1 MIDLDQAKSGRREF
15 LTKIVPAALV
25 LYFGCS
31 HALVR
36 AASGAKFPS
45 PEEANKFLTDMERKI
60 TYKQWIQQRHNKY
73 IAILKHLENDIGR
86 EKLLE
91 MLKRASYE
99 ENVKLGKQFA
109 DRIPSLQAFAGPFRS
124 ETSSVGRTIVR
135 EIIEDS
141 ETAFEMKITL
151 CLEEMVF
158 REANAA
164 HLGFACVCHADFGL
178 PVGINPKLKLVR
190 TKTLM
195 EGHDCCNH
203 RYVWGP

>member
-1 MIDLDQAKSGRREF
+1 MIDLGRAKSGRREF
-15 LTKIVPAALV
+15 LTTIVPAASG

-36 AASGAKFPS
+36 AASKAEFPS
-45 PEEANKFLTDMERKI
+45 PEDANKFLTEMERKT

-91 MLKRASYE
+91 MLKKASYA
-99 ENVKLGKQFA
+99 ENVQLGKQLA
-109 DRIPSLQAFAGPFRS
+109 ERIPSLQAFAGPFRN

-135 EIIEDS
+135 EIVEDS
-141 ETAFEMKITL
+141 ATAFEMKITS

-158 REANAA
+158 REAGAA
-164 HLGFACVCHADFGL
+164 HLGFACVCYADFGL

-203 RYVWGP
+203 RYVWGS